1 MASAG
6 RPGAVGG
13 VTIRG
18 GVMMQA
24 MGEVMKLAIGGVTC
38 GGRTEKAH
46 GILSDCL

>member
-6 RPGAVGG
+6 RPGAV
-13 VTIRG
+13 G